1 VTCQPMSWR
10 EMESRRH
17 VALAT
22 WPTGAE
28 VDLPEALRFHESL
41 PPARR
46 VPVALRRAS
55 DEGRTLTQPRAGVAV
70 LEEQIALL
78 RILQDEGRADL
89 LPVTVDSYTRHNR
102 YREAERGLQE
112 SKDKGRSLLNGLP
125 VVNYGV
131 FACREIV
138 NAIERPVQVRHGTP
152 DARLLAE
159 ISLAAGFTSFEG
171 GPISYSIPYAKAVS
185 LEGVIDHWRYVDRLA
200 GYYTERGAVI
210 NREPFGALTGTLVPP
225 CLGHAVN
232 IIEALLAAREGVKD
246 ITVGYG
252 QCGCLFQ
259 DVAALV
265 TLPELTREYL
275 AEFGSGDVAV
285 STVMHEWMG
294 GFPPQRQ
301 EAMGVIALG
310 GFAAAFGRA
319 TKVITKSV
327 EEALGVPTGKAN
339 AEGIRLTAAVME
351 LVREQRL
358 TERLDYADE
367 AALIREEVRAIMA
380 AVLALGE
387 GDVGLGAVRAFDT
400 GVLDVPFSPHRANKG
415 LAIPVRDDCGAIRF
429 LDFGNIPLPD
439 SVKAYHRQRVGERA
453 ATEGRPPGFEMV
465 LDDVYAVQSGH
476 LIGRPD
482 RAPGAPACPPSI
494 SPEPS
499 S

>member
-1 VTCQPMSWR
+1 MTSRPMSWH
-10 EMESRRH
+10 EMENRRRL
-17 VALAT
+17 ALEA

-28 VDLPEALRFHESL
+28 VDLREALRFHESL
-41 PPARR
+41 PQERR
-46 VPVALRRAS
+46 VPVALERAGA
-55 DEGRTLTQPRAGVAV
+55 EGRTLTQPRAGVAV

-78 RILQDEGRADL
+78 RVLQDEGQADL
-89 LPVTVDSYTRHNR
+89 LPTTVDSYTRHNR
-102 YREAERGLQE
+102 YHEAEQGLQE
-112 SKDKGRSLLNGLP
+112 SKAKGRSLLNGLP

-131 FACREIV
+131 FACRRIV
-138 NAIERPVQVRHGTP
+138 NEIERPVQVRHGTP

-171 GPISYSIPYAKAVS
+171 GAISYSIPYAKAVS
-185 LEGVIDHWRYVDRLA
+185 LESVIDHWRYVDRLA

-225 CLGHAVN
+225 CIALSVN
-232 IIEALLAAREGVKD
+232 IIEALLAAREGVTD

-252 QCGCLFQ
+252 QCGCLSQ

-265 TLPELTREYL
+265 TLPELTRQYL
-275 AEFGSGDVAV
+275 AEFGWGNVAV

-294 GFPPQRQ
+294 GFPRQRP

-339 AEGIRLTAAVME
+339 AEGVRLTRAVME
-351 LVREQRL
+351 LIREQRL

-367 AALIREEVRAIMA
+367 ATLLREEVKAIMT
-380 AVLALGE
+380 AVLSLGE
-387 GDVGLGAVRAFDT
+387 GDVGLGAVRAFEA
-400 GVLDVPFSPHRANKG
+400 GVLDVPFSPHRSNKG
-415 LAIPVRDDCGAIRF
+415 LAIPVRDDCGAVRF

-439 SVKAYHRQRVGERA
+439 SVKAYHRQRVNERA
-453 ATEGRPPGFEMV
+453 ATEGRRPGFEMV

-476 LIGRPD
+476 LIGRPEKRPED
-482 RAPGAPACPPSI
+482 APAPPVALA
-494 SPEPS
+494 
-499 S
+499 